1 MDISL
6 THRFVKEVFPLV
18 QARFRYFH
26 QRWWV
31 SQDGFWTRESARY
44 HLESDVYVLADQSR
58 LPHYDKIQLRMNIG
72 KQHVM
77 NRILRE
83 LSPLLTTTRG
93 LPARIEQDLTQAGLP
108 FALLALKEPSGPV
121 PMPAPGLPVAYPDQE
136 PVDQADTASPDGHTP

>member
-6 THRFVKEVFPLV
+6 VQRFVREIFPLV

-83 LSPLLTTTRG
+83 LSPLLTTKVG
-93 LPARIEQDLTQAGLP
+93 LPARVEQDLNLMGLP
-108 FALLALKEPSGPV
+108 FALLALAAPSAPDLMPEPGQLQPGPD
-121 PMPAPGLPVAYPDQE
+121 PE